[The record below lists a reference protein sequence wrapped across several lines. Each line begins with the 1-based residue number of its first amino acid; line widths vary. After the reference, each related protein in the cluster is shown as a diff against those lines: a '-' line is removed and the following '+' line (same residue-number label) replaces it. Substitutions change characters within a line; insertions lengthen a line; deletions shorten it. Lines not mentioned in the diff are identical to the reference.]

1 MEGPHSL
8 FGIVWQIATATGW
21 TMDYILRRIPYPV
34 LILMLSDAPRYVKGD
49 AGAGRKPE
57 AAHVQALD
65 FFQNLKKQK

>member
-21 TMDYILRRIPYPV
+21 TVDYILRRIPYPV
-34 LILMLSDAPRYVKGD
+34 LMLMLSDAPRYVKGD
-49 AGAGRKPE
+49 ARAGRKPE